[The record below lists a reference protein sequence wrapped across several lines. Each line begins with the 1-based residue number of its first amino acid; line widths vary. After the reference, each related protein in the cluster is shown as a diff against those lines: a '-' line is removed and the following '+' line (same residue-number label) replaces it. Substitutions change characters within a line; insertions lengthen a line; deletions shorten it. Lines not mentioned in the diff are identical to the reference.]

1 LSRLLVCFT
10 MEGTTLLEGV
20 LLTLAEEE
28 LAVTDDR
35 VDEARTENDRIDE
48 DRTDEDLAEL
58 VLVDDD

>member
-1 LSRLLVCFT
+1 